1 MAARGG
7 AMDGAHVGPTS
18 MPKLSPRWFALLVA
32 LIVLVAGFGALNVAS
47 AIMSYSPTLRGL
59 YSYRSATLGDGLL
72 LPLWAYGLARAAA
85 VQERWPGRTKLVIAC
100 AALAGGTAGAATQIA
115 WLRSATTASN
125 WTIPAPHT
133 FNFAGWYHAVFL
145 SAASALFAALSAAL
159 WLRVRRESAV
169 QALVRLRA
177 PGAFAVT
184 CPPLAFTG
192 LLALDNVPTSQ
203 DPLRVSTFVLPVVT
217 LLILYALLVS
227 ATHGREIKAATELT
241 VASVLPTAAFT
252 AIFWPG
258 SIFRGLTL
266 LIAVTAVLGGV
277 AIRPPSRLSR
287 VEERVMAAVL
297 IGVCLAGPVTS
308 AADRSKVAFTP
319 MLVALAVSIAL
330 ATAERIVLIRLG
342 NVPVALAPKD
352 SGVLAAGS
360 VLALACAGAYLAD
373 GGKYGG
379 WVALVGPLLTLAIV
393 APWIY
398 RQFDVVINAEKKG
411 ITADE
416 FSRVKRNAYQAI
428 GGITGMALISLLSL
442 SIGTAPAQHW
452 RNGSWNT
459 LLVVMIS
466 VAAAVLVVTILMMLA
481 TTRSAHQVMV
491 SAVCLAG
498 WTVCQLV
505 LFTLAQPSGA
515 VGILI
520 SVPVALI
527 IGLFVAEGIRG
538 NMASLHNLPLDGPV
552 KVITV
557 LSGLAAGSTVLWVLD
572 MTAMVRGKP
581 SSLFAAI
588 TAMTISVS
596 AIQILPYLA
605 ARSLHRQPP
614 RQFVPA
620 TPLAGVLQD
629 SFVSLLLGI
638 FVVWLPLTL
647 FAHVGDVKSWAQ
659 VTLPYVAYLSAA
671 YVWIMRNNVEH
682 VDRTFARARK
692 EAGSDP
698 IPLDQRK
705 ALEGLRTHCQRQN
718 RLALAALVPLIVVAV
733 FSLLS
738 ELGGFKPTKGMLG
751 FVRTL
756 LVH

>member
-1 MAARGG
+1 
-7 AMDGAHVGPTS
+7 
-18 MPKLSPRWFALLVA
+18 MPKLSPRSFALLVA
-32 LIVLVAGFGALNVAS
+32 LIVLVSGFGALNVAS
-47 AIMSYSPTLRGL
+47 VIMNYSPKLRGL
-59 YSYRSATLGDGLL
+59 YSYRSAALGDGLL

-85 VQERWPGRTKLVIAC
+85 VQERWPGRTKIVIGC
-100 AALAGGTAGAATQIA
+100 VALAGGVAGVATQIA
-115 WLRSATTASN
+115 WLRSATAAPN
-125 WTIPAPHT
+125 WTIPTPHT
-133 FNFAGWYHAVFL
+133 FNFAGWYHAAFL
-145 SAASALFAALSAAL
+145 SVASAVFAALCAAL
-159 WLRVRRESAV
+159 WLRVRRESTV
-169 QALVRLRA
+169 QALARLRA
-177 PGAFAVT
+177 PGAFTVT
-184 CPPLAFTG
+184 CPPLAFAC
-192 LLALDNVPTSQ
+192 LLALDNVPTGQ
-203 DPLRVSTFVLPVVT
+203 DPFHASTFVLPVVT

-227 ATHGREIKAATELT
+227 ATNGCGIKAATELT
-241 VASVLPTAAFT
+241 VASVLPAAAFT

-258 SIFRGLTL
+258 SIFRGPTL
-266 LIAVTAVLGGV
+266 LIAVAAVLGGV
-277 AIRPPSRLSR
+277 AISPPSRLSR
-287 VEERVMAAVL
+287 VEERAMAAVM
-297 IGVCLAGPVTS
+297 IGVCLAGPVTG
-308 AADRSKVAFTP
+308 AADRSKVTFTP

-330 ATAERIVLIRLG
+330 AATERIVLIRLA
-342 NVPVALAPKD
+342 NVPVASSTRD
-352 SGVLAAGS
+352 SGVLAVGS

-373 GGKYGG
+373 NGKYGG
-379 WVALVGPLLTLAIV
+379 WIALVGPLLTVAIV

-398 RQFDVVINAEKKG
+398 RQFDVVIDAEKNG
-411 ITADE
+411 VAADE
-416 FSRVKRNAYQAI
+416 LSRVKRNAYQAI

-442 SIGTAPAQHW
+442 SIGTAPARHW

-466 VAAAVLVVTILMMLA
+466 VAAAVLVVTILTMLLA
-481 TTRSAHQVMV
+481 TKRSAHQVMV

-498 WTVCQLV
+498 WTVCQLG
-505 LFTLAQPSGA
+505 LFALAQPSGA
-515 VGILI
+515 VGVLV
-520 SVPVALI
+520 SVLVALI
-527 IGLFVAEGIRG
+527 VGLFVAEAIRG
-538 NMASLHNLPLDGPV
+538 NMSTLHNMPLDGLV

-557 LSGLAAGSTVLWVLD
+557 LSGLAAGSTVLWLLD

-596 AIQILPYLA
+596 AILILPYLA

-614 RQFVPA
+614 RQFAPA

-647 FAHVGDVKSWAQ
+647 FAHIGDVKSWAQ
-659 VTLPYVAYLSAA
+659 VILPYMAYLSAA
-671 YVWIMRNNVEH
+671 YIWIMRNNVEH
-682 VDRTFARARK
+682 VDRAFSGAR
-692 EAGSDP
+692 EGAGSGP
-698 IPLDQRK
+698 IPQDQRD